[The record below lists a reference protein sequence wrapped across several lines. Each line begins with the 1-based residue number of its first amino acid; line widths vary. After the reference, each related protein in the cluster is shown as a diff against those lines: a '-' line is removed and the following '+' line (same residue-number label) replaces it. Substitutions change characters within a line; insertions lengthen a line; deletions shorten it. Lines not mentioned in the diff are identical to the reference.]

1 MYVFMVFLSLSVP
14 VPEARGGDVGIVGGA
29 HPRRIAGSTPVCRL
43 HPIASVGRCVYR
55 AFPPRLCASNPG
67 RQAPNPRV
75 HALDERPVV
84 RHCRVSLGD
93 LPGARDFITFPGY
106 IFGPAGI
113 VRLCVCLAHARRGA
127 LRRRLP
133 NHKDVVRIGVAFGG
147 EGREYVGPHGTPTSV
162 EEGSA
167 WCAPVNAVTLSSPAL
182 VALRGRVRVL
192 RLLAYVLS
200 ASVADLCVWSAA
212 ETLPGPQ

>member
-1 MYVFMVFLSLSVP
+1 MYVRVCIYGIFVTLSP
-14 VPEARGGDVGIVGGA
+14 FPKAAGGDVGIFRKRRSPEGCVLDSSGA
-29 HPRRIAGSTPVCRL
+29 CRL
-43 HPIASVGRCVYR
+43 HPIASVGRGVYR

-106 IFGPAGI
+106 VFGPAGI

-147 EGREYVGPHGTPTSV
+147 
-162 EEGSA
+162 
-167 WCAPVNAVTLSSPAL
+167 L
-182 VALRGRVRVL
+182 
-192 RLLAYVLS
+192 
-200 ASVADLCVWSAA
+200 
-212 ETLPGPQ
+212 

>member
-1 MYVFMVFLSLSVP
+1 M
-14 VPEARGGDVGIVGGA
+14 
-29 HPRRIAGSTPVCRL
+29 
-43 HPIASVGRCVYR
+43 YR
-55 AFPPRLCASNPG
+55 AFPPRLCTPNPG
-67 RQAPNPRV
+67 RQAPNPRL

-106 IFGPAGI
+106 VFGPAGI

-147 EGREYVGPHGTPTSV
+147 EG
-162 EEGSA
+162 
-167 WCAPVNAVTLSSPAL
+167 SSPAL
-182 VALRGRVRVL
+182 VALRGRVRSAPALDVRPQRVRRESLLGPLQRPSPALSDSPTAALSDSPTVGGGHGGRKRRDHPSCHRSWYWCRAHRL
-192 RLLAYVLS
+192 RRPFRSSS
-200 ASVADLCVWSAA
+200 ASALPRALDLGRPPRPD
-212 ETLPGPQ
+212 TTG